1 MQALERSEACFLLPD
16 LKHAKMGIMPVD
28 FLIYVIKQQKMR
40 KLEDNYDSKLGTV
53 LKIPL
58 AMVLSLTSIPNCPKK

>member
-1 MQALERSEACFLLPD
+1 
-16 LKHAKMGIMPVD
+16 
-28 FLIYVIKQQKMR
+28 MR